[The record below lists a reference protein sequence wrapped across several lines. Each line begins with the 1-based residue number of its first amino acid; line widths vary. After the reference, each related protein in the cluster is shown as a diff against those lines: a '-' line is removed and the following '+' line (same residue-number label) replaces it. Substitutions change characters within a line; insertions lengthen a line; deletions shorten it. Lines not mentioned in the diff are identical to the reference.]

1 MVNGNSLILCQP
13 NTRTFEFIKDLI
25 QLRIANCNNRNINE
39 ILINIL
45 LDDVLDEKRIFE
57 ELYELFE
64 EINVENEIIILTMS
78 SS

>member
-45 LDDVLDEKRIFE
+45 LDDDLDEKRIFE

-64 EINVENEIIILTMS
+64 EINVENEIINLTMS